1 MKIRL
6 NEMIARAVA
15 GDISSDHPELKVCV
29 PNHRDPGTSGPWQW
43 TVRVDCRRDD
53 PDWKTTVDWAKSNEM
68 GLMEWRD
75 INDTV
80 RGIEI
85 IDVPVSHPCC
95 HVPDP
100 ELPPGVA
107 PWWLKQDP

>member
-1 MKIRL
+1 
-6 NEMIARAVA
+6 
-15 GDISSDHPELKVCV
+15 
-29 PNHRDPGTSGPWQW
+29 
-43 TVRVDCRRDD
+43 
-53 PDWKTTVDWAKSNEM
+53 
-68 GLMEWRD
+68 MEWRD